1 MYPLMYT
8 FQQCCILNNIRR
20 CRPNKAIFEAPG
32 NKKLVL
38 VLNKIDL
45 VPRENVENWLT
56 YLRKQLPTVAFK
68 ASTQSQKDHLVL
80 IGLYI

>member
-1 MYPLMYT
+1 MLTMCNHT
-8 FQQCCILNNIRR
+8 LRSRGQ
-20 CRPNKAIFEAPG
+20 AVFEAPG

-45 VPRENVENWLT
+45 VPKENVEKWLS

-68 ASTQSQKDHLVL
+68 ASTQSQKDNLV
-80 IGLYI
+80 GA